1 MVSGSANHAAA
12 SGCTVGQAES
22 SALPGASITP
32 GSPENILPGARLS
45 DSVTLLVADDD
56 RPSLSALLAADVV
69 SVETDAVAAA
79 LARDDPDVVV
89 VDGDSV
95 ADARAVVADIR
106 ANAPDA
112 TVVVIGATDVGADVT
127 TATSDERSVR
137 AAVERARRVT
147 DYRESVADLFDACRD
162 RALGR
167 PDDDLRE
174 RRREADDQF
183 DQLPED
189 HETFAAALR
198 TDENDG

>member
-1 MVSGSANHAAA
+1 M
-12 SGCTVGQAES
+12 
-22 SALPGASITP
+22 
-32 GSPENILPGARLS
+32 
-45 DSVTLLVADDD
+45 TLLVADDD
-56 RPSLSALLAADVV
+56 RPSLSAVLAADVV
-69 SVETDAVAAA
+69 PVETDAVAAA
-79 LARDDPDVVV
+79 VARDDPDVVV

-95 ADARAVVADIR
+95 ADPQSAVADVR

-112 TVVVIGATDVGADVT
+112 TVVVVGVTEADADVT

-147 DYRESVADLFDACRD
+147 DYRQSVSELYDACRG
-162 RALGR
+162 RALGQ
-167 PDDDLRE
+167 PSEELQE

-198 TDENDG
+198 TDEENG

>member
-1 MVSGSANHAAA
+1 
-12 SGCTVGQAES
+12 
-22 SALPGASITP
+22 
-32 GSPENILPGARLS
+32 
-45 DSVTLLVADDD
+45 VTLLVADDD